1 MNINSKITLTI
12 NRFFKKHGL
21 KVLIAFIVWL
31 IIFIINQYL
40 KSQPQQTSSTNTYT
54 PDEAIMDEN
63 GNVPNRYRSEIKN
76 VIQQYF
82 DYCNT
87 KQYINAFNL
96 LTSDCQEY
104 IYDNS
109 LARFSEY
116 MSERINGNKSYY
128 IQNYSNINETYI
140 YDFYVTDNLEA
151 TGGTE
156 GFKET
161 KEKIALK
168 KEKGEWRISNQGY
181 IGREELNSSQEDE
194 NIKVKVTSK
203 NISYQ
208 KEAYNLSITNKT
220 DKYILISD
228 GTYTDSVTLNLGDQ
242 KRNATNTASTTFL
255 VSPNSTKT
263 FTFLFDKFADDGRTP
278 TEINLNNI
286 RIYDLYNTNLKAENA
301 EKLYSLNIN
310 IK

>member
-21 KVLIAFIVWL
+21 KVLIVFIVWL
-31 IIFIINQYL
+31 IIFIVNQYL
-40 KSQPQQTSSTNTYT
+40 KSQPQQISSTNTYT

-63 GNVPNRYRSEIKN
+63 GNVPTRYRSEIKD

-82 DYCNT
+82 DYCKT
-87 KQYINAFNL
+87 KQYVYAFNL
-96 LTSDCQEY
+96 LTADCQEF

-109 LARFSEY
+109 LYRFSEY
-116 MSERINGNKSYY
+116 ISERINENKIYY
-128 IQNYSNINETYI
+128 LQNYSNINETYI
-140 YDFYVTDNLEA
+140 YDFFVSDDLEA

-156 GFKET
+156 GFRET

-168 KEKGEWRISNQGY
+168 KENGEWRISNQGY
-181 IGREELNSSQEDE
+181 IGRETLNSTQEDE
-194 NIKVKVTSK
+194 NMKVKVTSK

-208 KEAYNLSITNKT
+208 KEAYDLSITNKA

-263 FTFLFDKFADDGRTP
+263 FTFVFDKFADDGRTP

-286 RIYDLYNTNLKAENA
+286 RIYDLYNTKLKAENA
-301 EKLYSLNIN
+301 EKLYSLNIK